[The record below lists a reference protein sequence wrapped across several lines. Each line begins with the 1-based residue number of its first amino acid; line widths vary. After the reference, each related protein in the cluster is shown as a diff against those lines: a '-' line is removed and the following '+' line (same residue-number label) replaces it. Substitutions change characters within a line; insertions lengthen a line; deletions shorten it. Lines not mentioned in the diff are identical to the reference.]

1 MQLVISLNTRD
12 MIYEQM
18 LLKDEGVK
26 YKACR
31 VSTSSDSPLRPHW
44 MIECDK
50 IDVFNDIYKLCLCYD
65 VNSIIKLDDDK
76 CYLVEFKDNGFYTEM
91 ELLSYFIEEL
101 S

>member
-12 MIYEQM
+12 TMYEQM
-18 LLKDEGVK
+18 LLKHENVK

-31 VSTSSDSPLRPHW
+31 VATTSDSSLTPHW
-44 MIECDK
+44 IIECDQ

-65 VNSIIKLDDDK
+65 VNHIIKLEDDK
-76 CYLVEFKDNGFYTEM
+76 CYLVEFKDNGFYEETE
-91 ELLSYFIEEL
+91 LTSYFIEEL